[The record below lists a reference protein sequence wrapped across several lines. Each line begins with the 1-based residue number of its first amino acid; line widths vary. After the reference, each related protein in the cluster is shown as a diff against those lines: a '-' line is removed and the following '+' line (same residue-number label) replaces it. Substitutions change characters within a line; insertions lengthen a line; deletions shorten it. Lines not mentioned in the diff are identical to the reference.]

1 MNRRR
6 PLHRGA
12 VPGPMPPWRYYSR
25 PCKGVADGRACRL
38 AGARVGAEERQ
49 AFELK
54 MREADAMHAG

>member
-1 MNRRR
+1 VA
-6 PLHRGA
+6 LLLEA
-12 VPGPMPPWRYYSR
+12 LQSR
-25 PCKGVADGRACRL
+25 ADGRACRL